1 MRSLA
6 AFSYSKRWLVLGA
19 WVVLLVSLTII
30 SSVVAGKYRTDFE
43 LPGSESQAAL
53 DLLEERGVSDRTGIS
68 GQIVHRSD
76 EGYDAPAVKARMEQ
90 FYADVQAAVDGVSI
104 SSPFDPANSFQVGE
118 DGKIAYAELNIGDRE
133 QEEYVDDAEEIKAI
147 WEEIDTAGLQVDLGG
162 DIFAEFSEPNSEA
175 FGVAAAAI
183 ILLIA
188 FGSLLAMGLPIV
200 TALFGV
206 GCGVAVIGFLTNVL
220 AVPEF
225 TPLIATLIGIGVG
238 IDYALLIVSRY
249 RSALHEGLEPRE
261 AVILAVDTSGRAVL
275 FAGLTVVISL
285 LGMFMMNLDFMR
297 SVAVAAVAA
306 VLFTMAASITLLPAF
321 LGFVGKNVERP
332 TLRDILGFPS
342 RIWRPG
348 VSVVQRVI
356 ALVVTILFCW
366 FFVISF
372 IINAVKTVF
381 RGGKPAPV
389 QALVRP
395 ANPEGDRSSFWYK
408 WSRVIQKNP
417 WPALVLSTGL
427 LVALTIPVFSMQLGF
442 SDAGNR
448 KETDTTRR
456 AYDLLEQAFG
466 PGFNGPIIA
475 LIDGEAG
482 PIDDTTLSTLETAFA
497 DTSGVDQVSPPI
509 ALNDSGLV
517 LFNIFPTT
525 SPQDRE
531 TTELVHRLRNETIPA
546 ATARTGASVLT
557 TGLPPAVV
565 DFSDYTGDR
574 LPLFIGAVLLL
585 SFVLLLIVF
594 HSVVVPLKAVIMNLL
609 SIGAAFGATVIV
621 FQWGFGDNLL
631 GVGKEGPIE
640 AWGPMF
646 IFAIVFGLSMDYE
659 VFLLA
664 RVREEYD
671 RNGGDNARAVADG
684 LAATGRVISA
694 AALIMVCVFGAFIL
708 GDDRAI
714 KMIGFTLAFAIFID
728 ATVVRLILVPSAME
742 LLGKA
747 NWWAPEWL
755 VRMLPTI
762 RVDAEPENVPV
773 GAGGGGGGS

>member
-1 MRSLA
+1 
-6 AFSYSKRWLVLGA
+6 
-19 WVVLLVSLTII
+19 
-30 SSVVAGKYRTDFE
+30 
-43 LPGSESQAAL
+43 
-53 DLLEERGVSDRTGIS
+53 
-68 GQIVHRSD
+68 
-76 EGYDAPAVKARMEQ
+76 MEQ
-90 FYADVQAAVDGVSI
+90 FYADILAEIGGASI
-104 SSPFDPANSFQVGE
+104 ASPFDPENSFQVGQ
-118 DGKIAYAELNIGDRE
+118 DGKIAYAELNLGDRE
-133 QEEYVDDAEEIKAI
+133 QEQYVEDGERIKEI
-147 WEEIDTAGLQVDLGG
+147 WEEIDQPGLQVELGG

-175 FGVAAAAI
+175 FGLAAAVI

-188 FGSLLAMGLPIV
+188 FGSLLAMGLPIA

-238 IDYALLIVSRY
+238 IDYALLIVTRY
-249 RSALHEGLEPRE
+249 RAGLQSGLEPRE
-261 AVILAVDTSGRAVL
+261 AIALAVDTSGRAVL

-321 LGFVGKNVERP
+321 LGFVGRNIDKFGLPHRAAREEHE
-332 TLRDILGFPS
+332 
-342 RIWRPG
+342 
-348 VSVVQRVI
+348 
-356 ALVVTILFCW
+356 
-366 FFVISF
+366 IS
-372 IINAVKTVF
+372 TT
-381 RGGKPAPV
+381 
-389 QALVRP
+389 
-395 ANPEGDRSSFWYK
+395 FWYK

-417 WPALVLSTGL
+417 LPALLLSAGL
-427 LVALTIPVFSMQLGF
+427 LIALTIPVFYLQLGF

-475 LIDGEAG
+475 LVDGRAG
-482 PIDDTTLSTLETAFA
+482 PADEATLDQLGAALA
-497 DTSGVDQVSPPI
+497 DTDGVAEVSPAIP
-509 ALNDSGLV
+509 LGESDLV
-517 LFNIFPTT
+517 LLNVFPTT

-531 TTELVHRLRNETIPA
+531 TTELVHRLRNDTIPA
-546 ATARTGASVLT
+546 AERSTGVSVLT
-557 TGLPPAVV
+557 TGLPPAIV
-565 DFSDYTGDR
+565 DFSDYTGER
-574 LPLFIGAVLLL
+574 LPIFIGAVLLL
-585 SFVLLLIVF
+585 SFILLLTVF
-594 HSVVVPLKAVIMNLL
+594 HSVVVPIKAVIMNLL
-609 SIGAAFGATVIV
+609 SIGAAFGLTIIV

-671 RNGGDNARAVADG
+671 RNGGDNAAAVADG

-714 KMIGFTLAFAIFID
+714 KMVGFTLASAIFID

-747 NWWAPEWL
+747 NWWAPSWL
-755 VRMLPTI
+755 VRILPTI
-762 RVDAEPENVPV
+762 RVDAEPENVPA
-773 GAGGGGGGS
+773 GAGGGGGS

>member
-1 MRSLA
+1 
-6 AFSYSKRWLVLGA
+6 
-19 WVVLLVSLTII
+19 
-30 SSVVAGKYRTDFE
+30 
-43 LPGSESQAAL
+43 
-53 DLLEERGVSDRTGIS
+53 
-68 GQIVHRSD
+68 
-76 EGYDAPAVKARMEQ
+76 
-90 FYADVQAAVDGVSI
+90 
-104 SSPFDPANSFQVGE
+104 
-118 DGKIAYAELNIGDRE
+118 
-133 QEEYVDDAEEIKAI
+133 
-147 WEEIDTAGLQVDLGG
+147 
-162 DIFAEFSEPNSEA
+162 
-175 FGVAAAAI
+175 
-183 ILLIA
+183 
-188 FGSLLAMGLPIV
+188 MGLPIA

-238 IDYALLIVSRY
+238 IDYALLIVTRY
-249 RSALHEGLEPRE
+249 KSGLHEGLAPRD
-261 AVILAVDTSGRAVL
+261 AVVLAVDTSGRAVL

-321 LGFVGKNVERP
+321 LGFVGHNIDKP
-332 TLRDILGFPS
+332 SLRDITRFPG
-342 RIWRPG
+342 RI
-348 VSVVQRVI
+348 VSSAYSVKQRII
-356 ALVVTILFCW
+356 ALLVTVVFFW
-366 FFVISF
+366 FFISCYVLLG
-372 IINAVKTVF
+372 IRAILGKL
-381 RGGKPAPV
+381 RPQKPAAEAAPGGED
-389 QALVRP
+389 LTKT
-395 ANPEGDRSSFWYK
+395 FWYR
-408 WSRVIQKNP
+408 WSRVIQRNP
-417 WPALVLSTGL
+417 LPALVLSAGL
-427 LVALTIPVFSMQLGF
+427 LIALTIPVFSLQLGF

-448 KETDTTRR
+448 QETDTTRR
-456 AYDLLEQAFG
+456 AYDLLEDAFG

-475 LIDGEAG
+475 LVDGQAG
-482 PIDDTTLSTLETAFA
+482 PSDEATLNTLGSAIAE
-497 DTSGVDQVSPPI
+497 TSGVDQVSPAI
-509 ALNDSGLV
+509 QLGDSDLALINV
-517 LFNIFPTT
+517 FPTT

-531 TTELVHRLRNETIPA
+531 TTDLVHRLRNETLPGVKGS
-546 ATARTGASVLT
+546 TGVAVLT
-557 TGLPPAVV
+557 TGLPPAIV
-565 DFSDYTGDR
+565 DFSDYTRDR

-585 SFVLLLIVF
+585 SFILLLTVF
-594 HSVVVPLKAVIMNLL
+594 HSVIVPLKAVIMNLL

-664 RVREEYD
+664 RIREEYD

-728 ATVVRLILVPSAME
+728 ATIVRLVLVPAAME

-747 NWWAPEWL
+747 NWWAPDWL
-755 VRMLPTI
+755 VRILPTI
-762 RVDAEPENVPV
+762 RVDAEPENIPV
-773 GAGGGGGGS
+773 GAGGGGAGGSGGGGS